1 MTRRKIVFLFNLLQD
16 VNIIRPVAL
25 LAREMDV
32 DIAFL
37 RSHKF
42 APRDKQKVWTQTL
55 NMLAAECGATISEYD
70 SPFAAYR
77 RLQGGCGA
85 LVAAS
90 ETNLPPHAEIH
101 DVFRTAP
108 AGYTRVT
115 LQHGFECIGFLQN
128 REHDKAH
135 GRNVRFAAD
144 ILATWMPAHRMRS
157 MPPPERD
164 KVFLTGPGLLLQQRR
179 EGAAPTAQGI
189 VCENLHSVRLS
200 ASGDFRQNFMT
211 DFGYFCAHL
220 AAREETVCLR
230 PHPGGQF
237 LTRNDIAA
245 PPNAQLDARP
255 IHEVD
260 LSAFAF
266 GISAPSSVVLDMVL
280 ADLPTALWADVQGIM
295 DIDNYEDLTLIR
307 HQADWLAFHRDVRLR
322 PEMIRERQRRFLKSL
337 EMPLDADDVRQRF
350 IDLLALATH
359 RSDAPPAP
367 SRLGGPTC

>member
-32 DIAFL
+32 DVAFL
-37 RSHKF
+37 CSHKF
-42 APRDKQKVWTQTL
+42 APRDKQKVWTRALQT
-55 NMLAAECGATISEYD
+55 LAAECGATISEYD

-77 RLQGGCGA
+77 LLQGGYGA
-85 LVAAS
+85 LIAAS
-90 ETNLPPHAEIH
+90 ESNLPPHVEVH
-101 DVFRTAP
+101 DLFRVAP
-108 AGYTRVT
+108 SGYTRVT

-144 ILATWMPAHRMRS
+144 ILATWMPSHRMAS
-157 MPPPERD
+157 MAQSERD
-164 KVFLTGPGLLLQQRR
+164 KVFLTGPGLLLQQPRDGKNLA
-179 EGAAPTAQGI
+179 EGI

-211 DFGYFCAHL
+211 DFARFCVHL
-220 AAREETVCLR
+220 AGRGETVCLR

-237 LTRNDIAA
+237 LMRNDIAA
-245 PPNAQLDARP
+245 PANARLDARP

-260 LSAFAF
+260 LGAFAF

-280 ADLPTALWADVQGIM
+280 AGLPTAVWADARGVM
-295 DIDNYEDLTLIR
+295 DLDNYEGLTVIR
-307 HQADWLAFHRDVRLR
+307 HQDDWLAFHRDARLR
-322 PEMIRERQRRFLKSL
+322 PDMIRARQDQFLRGL
-337 EMPLDADDVRQRF
+337 EMPLDPADVRQRF
-350 IDLLALATH
+350 IALLTLAAC
-359 RSDAPPAP
+359 RFDAPPAA

>member
-25 LAREMDV
+25 LAREIDV

-37 RSHKF
+37 CSHKF
-42 APRDKQKVWTQTL
+42 APRDKQKVWRRTL

-77 RLQGGCGA
+77 LLQGGCGA
-85 LVAAS
+85 LIAAS
-90 ETNLPPHAEIH
+90 ESNLAPHMEVH
-101 DVFRTAP
+101 DVFRAAP
-108 AGYTRVT
+108 SDYTRVT

-144 ILATWMPAHRMRS
+144 ILAAWMPSHRLTS
-157 MPPPERD
+157 MAQSERD

-179 EGAAPTAQGI
+179 DGVTPAAQGI

-200 ASGDFRQNFMT
+200 ASGDFRQDFMT
-211 DFGYFCAHL
+211 DFGHFCAHL
-220 AAREETVCLR
+220 AKRGETVCLR

-237 LTRNDIAA
+237 LTRNGIAA
-245 PPNAQLDARP
+245 PPNAHLDARP

-260 LSAFAF
+260 LSAFTF
-266 GISAPSSVVLDMVL
+266 GVSAPSSVILDMVL
-280 ADLPTALWADVQGIM
+280 AGLPTALWADVQGVM
-295 DIDNYEDLTLIR
+295 DIDNYDGLTLIR
-307 HQADWLAFHRDVRLR
+307 HQSDWLAFHRDVKLR
-322 PEMIRERQRRFLKSL
+322 PDMIKERQRRFLKQL
-337 EMPLDADDVRQRF
+337 DMPLDAGDVRQRF

-359 RSDAPPAP
+359 RFDASPTPL
-367 SRLGGPTC
+367 RMGGST

>member
-32 DIAFL
+32 DVAFL
-37 RSHKF
+37 CSHKF
-42 APRDKQKVWTQTL
+42 APRDKQQVWTQIL
-55 NMLAAECGATISEYD
+55 NKLAAECGATISEYD

-77 RLQGGCGA
+77 LLQGGCGA

-90 ETNLPPHAEIH
+90 ESNLPPHVEVH
-101 DVFRTAP
+101 DVFRAAP
-108 AGYTRVT
+108 SGYTRVT

-144 ILATWMPAHRMRS
+144 ILATWMPSHRMTS
-157 MPPPERD
+157 MAQSERD
-164 KVFLTGPGLLLQQRR
+164 KVFLTGPGLLLQQGRH
-179 EGAAPTAQGI
+179 GVAPAGQGI

-200 ASGDFRQNFMT
+200 ASGDFRQDFMT
-211 DFGYFCAHL
+211 DFGHFCAHL
-220 AAREETVCLR
+220 ATRGETVCLR

-237 LTRNDIAA
+237 LTRNGIAA
-245 PPNAQLDARP
+245 PSNAHLDARP

-260 LSAFAF
+260 LSAFTF
-266 GISAPSSVVLDMVL
+266 GVSAPSSVVLDMVL
-280 ADLPTALWADVQGIM
+280 ADLPTAVWADTQGAM
-295 DIDNYEDLTLIR
+295 DTDNYDGLTLIR
-307 HQADWLAFHRDVRLR
+307 RQSDWLAFHRDVNLR
-322 PEMIRERQRRFLKSL
+322 PDMIRQRQDRFLKQL
-337 EMPLDADDVRQRF
+337 EMPLDAADVRQRF

-359 RSDAPPAP
+359 RFDASPTR
-367 SRLGGPTC
+367 SHKGGST